1 MIQSIYSAGVE
12 VVLDDFSAACT
23 AYKVEAAVLS
33 PNTYQGGGALLPT
46 YTDTKEGLYS
56 LSIDLLIE
64 TPDVQAARSLALE
77 LKQRLLKCNVIFE
90 DDRQKEYDCI
100 LHSYTLTDLLPGMIL
115 LNCVFDA
122 VIWGPEVCVVLSE
135 NLQNI
140 AIDGPQKTY
149 LTISVEALQDLTEY
163 AVCGMIIYSLP
174 QGKTLVVDGA
184 RRTVEIDSV
193 NAFDTVSI
201 IDFPA
206 AQGEFTA
213 VADDLSRATVTI
225 SYRGR
230 W

>member
-1 MIQSIYSAGVE
+1 MIQSIYTSGVE
-12 VVLDDFSAACT
+12 VVLGYFSAACT
-23 AYKVEAAVLS
+23 AYKVEDSILS

-90 DDRQKEYDCI
+90 DDLQKEYDCI

-135 NLQNI
+135 SLQNI

-163 AVCGMIIYSLP
+163 AVCGMIIHSLP

-201 IDFPA
+201 IA
-206 AQGEFTA
+206 KSCQ
-213 VADDLSRATVTI
+213 
-225 SYRGR
+225 
-230 W
+230 